1 MRIDGH
7 ASPSPPDTDRQPT
20 ATGRALVPTGPRQII
35 ETDQPTPAIETM
47 AIEKRSA
54 TLRTGRQ
61 EILNGVDVRALTPRQ
76 MADFSLDIYA
86 AGVIPYEEYSVL
98 AYQPELHPNYNR
110 TVGALTGEPAAPDSP
125 RDFIELWEDRLSFEL
140 RHGAQ
145 NSKAVV
151 QTERIL
157 GILKQ
162 ISNPTEIAT

>member
-1 MRIDGH
+1 MKVDGH
-7 ASPSPPDTDRQPT
+7 LPT
-20 ATGRALVPTGPRQII
+20 TTGRALVPSGPRQLA
-35 ETDQPTPAIETM
+35 ETDKPTPAVETL
-47 AIEKRSA
+47 AIEKQSVA
-54 TLRTGRQ
+54 PLTGRQ
-61 EILNGVDVRALTPRQ
+61 EILNGVDIRALTPRR

-98 AYQPELHPNYNR
+98 AYQPDLDPNYER
-110 TVGALTGEPAAPDSP
+110 TIGALTGEPAAPDEE

-162 ISNPTEIAT
+162 ISNPTEIVS